1 MRNPEET
8 FMETASHNNCPTLP
22 PRERAKVMM
31 TMVKNIAQT
40 MVRRLPKHIH
50 VDELIGAGG
59 LGLAEA
65 YRRRGTMTGQE
76 FEYFA
81 SCRIRGAMLDQL
93 RAWDPLSRK
102 QRRTARVIEAEAA
115 AELHRSGEP
124 ARAEDVVTR
133 LGLSERALRSL
144 RSARTF
150 GPTSMEALPELA
162 PSPDPSPEDLVSD
175 RQRVTRMLKLA
186 EQLPAQQKLVVQECY
201 VKDHSQREVA
211 DMLGITESRVSQIH
225 TKALE
230 SIARKAAIND
240 AERRCA

>member
-1 MRNPEET
+1 
-8 FMETASHNNCPTLP
+8 
-22 PRERAKVMM
+22 
-31 TMVKNIAQT
+31 
-40 MVRRLPKHIH
+40 
-50 VDELIGAGG
+50 
-59 LGLAEA
+59 
-65 YRRRGTMTGQE
+65 
-76 FEYFA
+76 
-81 SCRIRGAMLDQL
+81 
-93 RAWDPLSRK
+93 
-102 QRRTARVIEAEAA
+102 
-115 AELHRSGEP
+115 
-124 ARAEDVVTR
+124 
-133 LGLSERALRSL
+133 
-144 RSARTF
+144 
-150 GPTSMEALPELA
+150 MEALPELA